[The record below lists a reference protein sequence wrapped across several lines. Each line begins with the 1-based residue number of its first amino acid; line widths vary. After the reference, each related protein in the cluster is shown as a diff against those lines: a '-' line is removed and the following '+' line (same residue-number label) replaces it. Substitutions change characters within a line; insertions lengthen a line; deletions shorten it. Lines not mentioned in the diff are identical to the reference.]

1 MTGAVHL
8 ESVTRGVE
16 YGDPVLLFHHL
27 AADQAHALLL
37 ESAEIDSKRHLNS
50 YLLVRGAAVIRA
62 SGRSVTIQAVT
73 ENGNRLVKGLAPIM
87 GAKLVNSRPDSDL
100 QEFSA
105 TWAECP
111 TGLDEDAR
119 LKVPGVLEFLRKL
132 LASVNVNSTVREA
145 LFLGGLFS
153 YDLVEQFETLPP
165 VNPQGDC
172 PDYVFIVAEQLVH
185 LDHQKRSGRL
195 IGSCFYSPGDTKVF
209 QAMEREF
216 EAMGERCRNLNLRDL
231 PAALPAAMDV
241 VPSMSD
247 EDFAERVSSLKESIF
262 RGDIFQVVPSRSF
275 SIACPDPLRAY
286 RQLRSL
292 NPSPYMF
299 FLKDTSFV
307 LFGASPEMSLRYEAA
322 DRRVEICP
330 IAGTRARG
338 RFPDGRIDPD
348 LDNRVELELRS
359 DQKELAE
366 HLMLVDLARND
377 LARICQ
383 AGTRYSPQLLKV
395 DRYSHVMHLVSRVA
409 GQLRDGM
416 DALHA
421 CQATMNMGTLTGA
434 PKVRAMQLIREH
446 EKRRRDHYGGALG
459 YLLGNGDMETCIV
472 IRSALVV
479 NGMARVQAGAGVVI
493 DSSPEL
499 EARETASKAA
509 AVISAIRQAHLPL
522 SPSSASAPDSL
533 ARQSPGPVSEAP
545 NIVLLDNYD
554 SFTWNLVDQLRSAG
568 FQVTVFRNDVPL
580 ATVRE
585 ALSRPRSLLI
595 LSPGPGHPSQ
605 AGIMPELL
613 GSLRGKVPMIG
624 ICLGHQAIVD
634 AYGGE
639 TGNAKAILHGRH
651 SMIWHNES
659 AMFHGLPCPLQVA
672 RYHSLAGI
680 RIPPELDVVATVD
693 DTVMA
698 VVHQRDRVCGFQFHP
713 ESIMTPH
720 GNQLLQQTIAWALAG
735 DNPLSSPGTRTVSGT
750 VDA

>member
-1 MTGAVHL
+1 MTGPVHL

-27 AADQAHALLL
+27 AAGEANALLL

-62 SGRSVTIQAVT
+62 CGRVVTMQAT
-73 ENGNRLVKGLAPIM
+73 TANGNRLVKGLAPLM
-87 GAKLVNSRPDSDL
+87 AAELKESPSGSALH
-100 QEFSA
+100 EFSV
-105 TWAECP
+105 TWPECP
-111 TGLDEDAR
+111 KGLDEDAR
-119 LKVPGVLEFLRKL
+119 LAAPGVLEFLRKL
-132 LASVNVNSTVREA
+132 IASVNVNSTVREA
-145 LFLGGLFS
+145 LFLGGMFS
-153 YDLVEQFETLPP
+153 YDLVEQFESLPA
-165 VNPQGDC
+165 VNPKGDC
-172 PDYVFIVAEQLVH
+172 PDYVFIVAEQLLH
-185 LDHQKRSGRL
+185 LDHQNRSGRL
-195 IGSCFYSPGDTKVF
+195 IGSCFYSPGDSAGL

-216 EAMGERCRNLNLRDL
+216 EAVSDRCGNLNLRDL
-231 PAALPAAMDV
+231 PAALAASAEA

-247 EDFAERVSSLKESIF
+247 EAFAELVTDLKSSIF

-299 FLKDTSFV
+299 FLKAEAFT
-307 LFGASPEMSLRYEAA
+307 LFGASPEMSLRYQSE

-330 IAGTRARG
+330 IAGTRPRG
-338 RFPDGRIDPD
+338 RLADGRIDPD
-348 LDNRVELELRS
+348 LDNRIELELRS

-409 GQLRDGM
+409 GRLRDGM

-459 YLLGNGDMETCIV
+459 YLSGNGDMETCII

-479 NGMARVQAGAGVVI
+479 DGVARVQAGAGVVI

-509 AVISAIRQAHLPL
+509 AVISAIRNAHHPWPAVATRLPESSTSL
-522 SPSSASAPDSL
+522 SQVVADA
-533 ARQSPGPVSEAP
+533 AP
-545 NIVLLDNYD
+545 NIVLLDNFD
-554 SFTWNLVDQLRSAG
+554 SFTWNLVDQLRSEG
-568 FQVTVFRNDVPL
+568 FPVTVFRNDVPL
-580 ATVRE
+580 ATVIA
-585 ALSRPRSLLI
+585 ALKPPRSLLL
-595 LSPGPGHPSQ
+595 LSPGPGHPSE
-605 AGIMPELL
+605 AGIMPQLL
-613 GSLRGKVPMIG
+613 KMLRGKVPIVG

-639 TGNAKAILHGRH
+639 TGNARAIFHGRH
-651 SMIWHNES
+651 SMIWHNEGQ
-659 AMFHGLPCPLQVA
+659 MFSGLPCPLQVA
-672 RYHSLAGI
+672 RYHSLAGT
-680 RIPPELDVVATVD
+680 RIPPELEVVATID

-698 VVHQRDRVCGFQFHP
+698 VTNQRDRVCGFQFHP

-720 GNQLLQQTIAWALAG
+720 GNRLLQQTIAWALAM
-735 DNPLSSPGTRTVSGT
+735 DDTVQRQALKAGNGP
-750 VDA
+750 VDG